1 MRLAES
7 ELLPTLP
14 LPLPA
19 AYRFDKNLQKVTS
32 ILVLQQEFN
41 IAMFH
46 SCERVFC
53 LRLQII
59 LTSFSWMRQSSC
71 KLVLFT
77 LEAFHATIF
86 RHEHGRLSQPES
98 RTGKIRV
105 VSDILKFTFSY
116 FLKFT
121 CFNFSKWD
129 LCLTFCLSKVL
140 YFCIF
145 WNWLVLTSQ
154 NEQQEPRRRA
164 SNLKEVEIKEEI
176 FYYFWNQNFQFVT
189 IVKTFYWYH

>member
-1 MRLAES
+1 MQDGEEEALDQFVEEEMRLAES

-19 AYRFDKNLQKVTS
+19 ALRFDKNLQKVTS

-53 LRLQII
+53 LR
-59 LTSFSWMRQSSC
+59 FAR
-71 KLVLFT
+71 LVPFT

-121 CFNFSKWD
+121 CFNFSK
-129 LCLTFCLSKVL
+129 
-140 YFCIF
+140 
-145 WNWLVLTSQ
+145 
-154 NEQQEPRRRA
+154 
-164 SNLKEVEIKEEI
+164 
-176 FYYFWNQNFQFVT
+176 
-189 IVKTFYWYH
+189 